1 MVEEKKLSEVIETLL
16 FVTPRALT
24 IQQLKDLVGL
34 EPSTKEL
41 RQAVQKLNLEYEL
54 TGRVFRIEEVA
65 GGFQMRTVS
74 RVREW
79 IRKVDAIKPFRLTP
93 ANLETLSIVAYKQ
106 PVTRAQIEFLRGV
119 DSSSTLRTLLQRRL
133 VRISGRAELPGKPTL
148 YSTTKTFLEVF
159 SLQSLKDLPTL
170 AELDMDD
177 DMKDQPSL
185 PLMETELQM
194 QKN

>member
-1 MVEEKKLSEVIETLL
+1 MVEEKKLTEVIETLL

-24 IQQLKDLVGL
+24 IQQLKDLVGT
-34 EPSTKEL
+34 EPSAKEL
-41 RQAVQKLNLEYEL
+41 RQAVLKLNSEYEI

-65 GGFQMRTVS
+65 GGYQMRTVS
-74 RVREW
+74 KVREW
-79 IRKVDAIKPFRLTP
+79 IRKVGAIKPFRLTP

-133 VRISGRAELPGKPTL
+133 VRISGRAELPGRPTL

-170 AELDMDD
+170 AELGMDD
-177 DMKDQPSL
+177 DMQDQLSL
-185 PLMETELQM
+185 PLVETEL
-194 QKN
+194 

>member
-1 MVEEKKLSEVIETLL
+1 MVDEKKLTEVIETLL

-34 EPSTKEL
+34 EPSTKDL

-54 TGRVFRIEEVA
+54 TGRVFKIEEVA

-74 RVREW
+74 KVREW

-119 DSSSTLRTLLQRRL
+119 DSSSTLRTLLHRRL

-148 YSTTKTFLEVF
+148 YSTTKTFLEIF
-159 SLQSLKDLPTL
+159 SLKSLKDLPTL
-170 AELDMDD
+170 AELDMDE
-177 DMKDQPSL
+177 DMKDQFSL
-185 PLMETELQM
+185 PLNETEM
-194 QKN
+194 

>member
-1 MVEEKKLSEVIETLL
+1 MVEKKKLTEVIETLL

-74 RVREW
+74 KVREW

-177 DMKDQPSL
+177 NMNDELSL
-185 PLMETELQM
+185 PLTETELQM

>member
-1 MVEEKKLSEVIETLL
+1 MVDEKKLTEVIETLL

-54 TGRVFRIEEVA
+54 TGRVFKIEEVA

-74 RVREW
+74 KVREW

-119 DSSSTLRTLLQRRL
+119 DSSSTLRTLLHRRL

-159 SLQSLKDLPTL
+159 SLKSLKDLPTL
-170 AELDMDD
+170 AELDMDE
-177 DMKDQPSL
+177 DMKDQFSL
-185 PLMETELQM
+185 PLIETEM
-194 QKN
+194 

>member
-1 MVEEKKLSEVIETLL
+1 MVEEKKLTEVIETLL

-41 RQAVQKLNLEYEL
+41 RHAVQKLNLEYEL

-74 RVREW
+74 RVRAW

-185 PLMETELQM
+185 PLMETELQT

>member
-1 MVEEKKLSEVIETLL
+1 MVEEKKLTEVIETLL

-41 RQAVQKLNLEYEL
+41 RHAVQKLNLEYEL

-74 RVREW
+74 RVRAW

>member
-1 MVEEKKLSEVIETLL
+1 MVDEKKLTEVIETLL

-54 TGRVFRIEEVA
+54 TGRVFKIEEVA

-74 RVREW
+74 KVREW

-119 DSSSTLRTLLQRRL
+119 DSSSTLRTLLHRRL

-159 SLQSLKDLPTL
+159 SLKSLKDLPTL
-170 AELDMDD
+170 AELDMDE
-177 DMKDQPSL
+177 DMKDQFSL
-185 PLMETELQM
+185 PLNETEM
-194 QKN
+194 

>member
-1 MVEEKKLSEVIETLL
+1 MVDEKKLTEVIETLL

-41 RQAVQKLNLEYEL
+41 RQAVQKLNLECEL
-54 TGRVFRIEEVA
+54 TGRVFKIEEVA

-74 RVREW
+74 KVREW

-119 DSSSTLRTLLQRRL
+119 DSSSTLRTLLHRRL

-159 SLQSLKDLPTL
+159 SLKSLKDLPTL
-170 AELDMDD
+170 AELDMDE
-177 DMKDQPSL
+177 DMKDQFSL
-185 PLMETELQM
+185 PLIETEM
-194 QKN
+194 

>member
-1 MVEEKKLSEVIETLL
+1 MVDEKKLTEVIETLL

-54 TGRVFRIEEVA
+54 TGRVFKIEEVA

-74 RVREW
+74 KVREW

-159 SLQSLKDLPTL
+159 SLKSLKDLPTL
-170 AELDMDD
+170 AELDMDE
-177 DMKDQPSL
+177 DMKDQFSL
-185 PLMETELQM
+185 PLIETEM
-194 QKN
+194 